1 MPPPEGRSPRR
12 EIQGP
17 RPAPLKVRKESQKI
31 RKPPLPSSA
40 PPPPPLIIYTVSP
53 KVFHANPNEFM
64 SLVQRLTGPPPPSL
78 ASISSSPC
86 GGRGGAV
93 SPAACFASSA
103 AGMTRQ
109 RERRDVAA
117 TVGEGVGIVGG
128 EVVERS
134 GYFPPG
140 VLSPNPASLP
150 PIPPG
155 LFAQPSSDH
164 QTPIGTFLSDLISP
178 PVLLPGTR
186 NYPDGGVFTPSPS
199 FLNNFISP
207 RFILSPGTPSFD
219 LFNNLLDP

>member
-1 MPPPEGRSPRR
+1 MDMTPPPPEGKSPRR

-40 PPPPPLIIYTVSP
+40 PPPPLIIYTVSP

-78 ASISSSPC
+78 ASISSSPF
-86 GGRGGAV
+86 GGCGGAV
-93 SPAACFASSA
+93 SPAACFASA
-103 AGMTRQ
+103 AARTRQ
-109 RERRDVAA
+109 GERRDVAA

-128 EVVERS
+128 EVERS
-134 GYFPPG
+134 GYFPG

-150 PIPPG
+150 PIPSG
-155 LFAQPSSDH
+155 LFAQPSDH
-164 QTPIGTFLSDLISP
+164 QTPIGAFLTDLISP